1 MSNPSPGPHDPGPAA
16 GPWASDRLPPHPMA
30 SARPPEVEQPPSIR
44 LAVRLMLV
52 GAALSVLGVLVSFT
66 QTDAVREAIEDS
78 DSSLTA
84 SEVDAAVTV
93 AVAFGAVFGLV
104 GVGLW
109 IWMAVANGQGKS
121 WARVVATVLAALNV
135 AGTLFNLAGGGATGV
150 SVALGLVSAVL
161 AAVILVL
168 LYRPESSR
176 FYDLRS
182 RAGW

>member
-1 MSNPSPGPHDPGPAA
+1 MSYPPPGPHDPGPAG

-30 SARPPEVEQPPSIR
+30 SAPPPEVEQPPSIR
-44 LAVRLMLV
+44 TAVRLMFV
-52 GAALSVLGVLVSFT
+52 GAALSVLSVLVSFT
-66 QTDAVREAIEDS
+66 QTDAMREAIEDS

-84 SEVDAAVTV
+84 SEVDAVV
-93 AVAFGAVFGLV
+93 SVVVAFGVVFGLV

-109 IWMAVANGQGKS
+109 IWMAIANGRGKS
-121 WARVVATVLAALNV
+121 WARVVATVFAGLNV
-135 AGTLFNLAGGGATGV
+135 AGTLFSLAGGGAIGA